1 MECGWELL
9 RAQRSGAVFTD
20 ESGAMSRSWIW
31 GWGAGVGSLDSVL
44 KLQGVTEGLSRGTK
58 WSDLCF
64 RKIFQMFGDETTSQE
79 MRRWLIQAAR
89 WERIGLWG
97 WREGNGIRK
106 IQKEEPFLPW
116 FCVFVLGWCWGKS
129 LVWGRDGSVI
139 YWFGE
144 TGQEQVWGKR
154 ETSSTLECW
163 TMA

>member
-1 MECGWELL
+1 MRAVKSTEIRGCVHWWVWSHEQELNLGMGCGGGKFGLCPEATGGHRRL
-9 RAQRSGAVFTD
+9 
-20 ESGAMSRSWIW
+20 
-31 GWGAGVGSLDSVL
+31 
-44 KLQGVTEGLSRGTK
+44 LSRGTK

-89 WERIGLWG
+89 WERTGLWG

-129 LVWGRDGSVI
+129 VVWGRDGSVI

-154 ETSSTLECW
+154 KTSSTLECW